1 MTRSSTDPAA
11 SAAASPEHDGRR
23 TRALRLI
30 AAAVTLSVLALT
42 GASGAHAATLS
53 TRSTQSA
60 VTGRTSASADPAAF
74 GTLRVSRVVGR
85 AANGARFV
93 GRYHVTRFVV
103 RHQKVRAVGR
113 LTGTLTRP
121 NGATRDVSRRVR
133 MPVNIPA
140 SGAANPVGPRVAR
153 LAAAGAGLG
162 TCQVLNL
169 VLGPLDLNLL
179 GLVVHLNQVVLTITA
194 IPGAGALLGNLLCA
208 VAGLLDGA
216 GLGGLNA
223 ILANLLNAILGIL
236 SA

>member
-1 MTRSSTDPAA
+1 M
-11 SAAASPEHDGRR
+11 
-23 TRALRLI
+23 
-30 AAAVTLSVLALT
+30 SVITLT
-42 GASGAHAATLS
+42 GASGARAATLATGS
-53 TRSTQSA
+53 TPQARAAQGNVQAQSN
-60 VTGRTSASADPAAF
+60 AF

-85 AANGARFV
+85 AANGARFA
-93 GRYHVTRFVV
+93 GRYHVNRFVARGGNV
-103 RHQKVRAVGR
+103 LAVGR

-121 NGATRDVSRRVR
+121 NGAAREVSRRVR

-140 SGAANPVGPRVAR
+140 SGTANPLRPRVAGAT
-153 LAAAGAGLG
+153 AAPAASAGLG
-162 TCQVLNL
+162 SCQVLNL

-223 ILANLLNAILGIL
+223 ILANLLNALLGIL